1 MRLLAEL
8 HARAPRGRYSADAA
22 GRYAGRH
29 PLPDE
34 LIEALAAGEDHEL
47 AEVAINR
54 GSGAGLNVGDR
65 RYPGAFL
72 RALVH
77 VAAVR
82 TRSLLRASGHELG
95 ADPDER
101 VSSGSGHLRKPS
113 ETLVRRAIRKWRQA
127 HPQARRLRS
136 LSVQGPRGKRGV
148 RVDALN
154 CFGARW
160 GVRWVDARGRPAL
173 SRSTTREAPGP
184 AT

>member
-82 TRSLLRASGHELG
+82 TRSLLEGKRAR
-95 ADPDER
+95 APR
-101 VSSGSGHLRKPS
+101 RP
-113 ETLVRRAIRKWRQA
+113 RRARVVQPGSRQ
-127 HPQARRLRS
+127 
-136 LSVQGPRGKRGV
+136 
-148 RVDALN
+148 
-154 CFGARW
+154 
-160 GVRWVDARGRPAL
+160 RPEQTPAF
-173 SRSTTREAPGP
+173 TR
-184 AT
+184 